1 MYPIIKRTTNLAIAV
16 IILTT
21 LAVSGCSQSEVDEL
35 FPGNGESPEGDR
47 IALTIGEVII
57 PPYNQTA
64 ATRSATDDTPDS
76 EDLFNE
82 WVPIEECNVTRAV
95 DAASDMCVMRLCQDT
110 VPSTTGT
117 ATRASLTTNAVIRL
131 IAFNSTDNSFAGV
144 GDYTVNGTTI
154 TPVGSSL
161 VLKAFKSY
169 TIVGYTFNNTA
180 SLGTAASTYTWNSTA
195 ISIPDLNNDFL
206 TCSTTISNLSSTNS
220 FISLSFSQQLSKMSL
235 VLVKGSD
242 ITSISAASN
251 VTISNGGTSTSWKVG
266 ASGVEGSVSAASQKF
281 STTATG
287 TSSAVHI
294 VPYPG
299 NHTVSVTFPSITLN
313 GVTKSNITISSSSA
327 VSIQPGKTYTMT
339 ITFSKK
345 IGVDIPKGDITQCSG
360 SDKTSLSSVTFAPG
374 NLIQPGNTTGA
385 PTFAGSTSD
394 YGHYYCW
401 LSDWMGEGSTNRN
414 GKDPCQS
421 VIGQGNKW
429 YTPSYSLLQLLARC
443 TNKQLVSNGGKNGMW
458 FGGVGKGLFLPAAG
472 GRHDT
477 AGSGT
482 TASVD
487 AGSRGY
493 YWSKEEASSL
503 NGYPLD
509 FGSGNVA
516 TRNYSK
522 PTAFSVRCVQGA
534 K

>member
-1 MYPIIKRTTNLAIAV
+1 MYPIIKRTRNLAIAV
-16 IILTT
+16 AILT
-21 LAVSGCSQSEVDEL
+21 AVSITGCSQSEIDSL
-35 FPGNGESPEGDR
+35 LPGNGESPEGDR

-57 PPYNQTA
+57 PAYNQTS
-64 ATRSATDDTPDS
+64 ATRGASDDTPDN

-82 WVPIEECNVTRAV
+82 WVPIEECNVTRAI
-95 DAASDMCVMRLCQDT
+95 DAASEMCVMRLCQDT
-110 VPSTTGT
+110 VPTTT
-117 ATRASLTTNAVIRL
+117 ATRANLATNAKIRL

-154 TPVGSSL
+154 TPDGSGL
-161 VLKAFKSY
+161 ALKRNRSY

-206 TCSTTISNLSSTNS
+206 TCTTSISNYSETNNS
-220 FISLSFSQQLSKMSL
+220 ISLSFSQQLSKMSL
-235 VLVKGSD
+235 VLVKGTD
-242 ITSISAASN
+242 ITSISAANN
-251 VTISNGGTSTSWKVG
+251 VTISNGGTSTTWKVG
-266 ASGVEGSVSAASQKF
+266 ASGVETSTAASQKF

-287 TSSAVHI
+287 TSSAVRI
-294 VPYPG
+294 VPYPS

-313 GVTKSNITISSSSA
+313 GVTKSNITINSSSA

-345 IGVDIPKGDITQCSG
+345 VGVDIPEGDITQCSG
-360 SDKTSLSSVTFAPG
+360 TDKTSLTSVTFAPG

-385 PTFAGSTSD
+385 PTFASSTSD

-401 LSDWMGEGSTNRN
+401 LSDWMGNNSTSRN

-421 VIGQGNKW
+421 VKGQGNKW

-458 FGGVGKGLFLPAAG
+458 FGGAGKGLFLPAAG
-472 GRHDT
+472 YRFSAD
-477 AGSGT
+477 GSGT
-482 TASVD
+482 TAPGRV
-487 AGSRGY
+487 GSDGF
-493 YWSKEEASSL
+493 YWSKEGYSS
-503 NGYPLD
+503 GYAYNLT
-509 FGSGNVA
+509 FNSGYAN
-516 TRNYSK
+516 TGYNNKTSGF
-522 PTAFSVRCVQGA
+522 PVRCVQGA

>member
-1 MYPIIKRTTNLAIAV
+1 MYPIIKRTTDLAAFV
-16 IILTT
+16 AILTT
-21 LAVSGCSQSEVDEL
+21 LCFTSCSQSEIDSL
-35 FPGNGESPEGDR
+35 LPGNGESPEGDR

-57 PPYNQTA
+57 PAYNQTA
-64 ATRSATDDTPDS
+64 ATRGASDDTPDS

-82 WVPIEECNVTRAV
+82 WVPIEECNVTRAI

-110 VPSTTGT
+110 VPTTTGT
-117 ATRASLTTNAVIRL
+117 ATRANLATNAKIRL
-131 IAFNSTDNSFAGV
+131 IAFYSTDNSFAGV

-154 TPVGSSL
+154 TPVGSGL

-169 TIVGYTFNNTA
+169 KIVGYTFNNTA

-206 TCSTTISNLSSTNS
+206 TCTTSISNYSETNRT
-220 FISLSFSQQLSKMSL
+220 ISLSFSHQLSKMSL

-251 VTISNGGTSTSWKVG
+251 VTISNGGASTTWKVG
-266 ASGVEGSVSAASQKF
+266 ASGVETSTAASQKF

-287 TSSAVHI
+287 TSSAVRI
-294 VPYPG
+294 VPYPS
-299 NHTVSVTFPSITLN
+299 NHTVSVTFPSITIN
-313 GVTKSNITISSSSA
+313 GQSKSNITVSSASA

-339 ITFSKK
+339 ITFKKK
-345 IGVDIPKGDITQCSG
+345 IGVDIPEGDITQCSG

-429 YTPSYSLLQLLARC
+429 YTPSYSLIQLLARC
-443 TNKQLVSNGGKNGMW
+443 TNKQLVSNGNKGMW

-472 GRHDT
+472 YRNTTH
-477 AGSGT
+477 GSGT
-482 TASVD
+482 TAPD
-487 AGSRGY
+487 YAGRTGD
-493 YWSKEEASSL
+493 YWSKQEYSS
-503 NGYPLD
+503 NYGYYLYFND
-509 FGSGNVA
+509 GNA
-516 TRNYSK
+516 RTSTSNDKTTGHSL
-522 PTAFSVRCVQGA
+522 RCVQGA